1 MGTKTK
7 TTINLS
13 KNVLADIRSSGVRN
27 VSKYFEDLARADLYA
42 VEKLTKQEKEQL
54 TILKTELKNLSK
66 EWQEYMKKK
75 NEAKA

>member
-13 KNVLADIRSSGVRN
+13 KNVLSDIRSSGVRN

-42 VEKLTKQEKEQL
+42 IEKLTKQEKKALRERLERERLKREQQQRSNW
-54 TILKTELKNLSK
+54 K
-66 EWQEYMKKK
+66 
-75 NEAKA
+75 